1 MRWLG
6 LGAWIAGIAMPA
18 VLLSI
23 ALPVGIAQADV
34 LIAVDKAQQRMTV
47 SIDGRPTYH
56 WTVSTGRP
64 GYGTPS
70 GRFTAQ
76 RVARVYYSKKYD
88 NAPMPNAVFFHGGY
102 AIHGT
107 YEQSKLGRAVSH
119 GCVRLARANAATLF
133 ALVQANGLRNTH
145 VVIGDGIPSYR
156 PREIPMAR
164 RKRTEPHW
172 PSYSSHRRPRI
183 AEDGNRAPRVE
194 WREERVRHGHRARHG
209 RRVTQRRWH
218 SAPVYRDEA
227 TFERVFRD
235 RRRTRYSD
243 ADWR

>member
-1 MRWLG
+1 
-6 LGAWIAGIAMPA
+6 
-18 VLLSI
+18 
-23 ALPVGIAQADV
+23 
-34 LIAVDKAQQRMTV
+34 MTV
-47 SIDGRPTYH
+47 SINGQPTYH

-145 VVIGDGIPSYR
+145 VVIGDGLQRYV
-156 PREIPMAR
+156 PRDLPMAR
-164 RKRTEPHW
+164 RERPEPRW
-172 PSYSSHRRPRI
+172 QTYSHRRPQV
-183 AEDGNRAPRVE
+183 AERWSRAPQVE
-194 WREERVRHGHRARHG
+194 WREESVRHG
-209 RRVTQRRWH
+209 RRARHDRHIAQRRWR
-218 SAPVYRDEA
+218 SAPAHRDEA

-235 RRRTRYSD
+235 RRHTRYSD
-243 ADWR
+243 AEWR